1 MEVYFGNLT
10 AERGHADKLAGEI
23 ESLLQ
28 NAEELVQSTGSQL
41 PAEERQR
48 LGELL
53 ARLKSSAAEFRIQAV
68 NGLKA
73 TDRVIRKH
81 PYQSAGIALGVGLL
95 VGVLVGRSR
104 RDDA

>member
-10 AERGHADKLAGEI
+10 AERGQADKLAGEI
-23 ESLLQ
+23 ESLVQ

-41 PAEERQR
+41 PEHERQR

-53 ARLKSSAAEFRIQAV
+53 ARLKSSAAELKLQAV

-73 TDRVIRKH
+73 TDRVIR
-81 PYQSAGIALGVGLL
+81 SALL
-95 VGVLVGRSR
+95 
-104 RDDA
+104 